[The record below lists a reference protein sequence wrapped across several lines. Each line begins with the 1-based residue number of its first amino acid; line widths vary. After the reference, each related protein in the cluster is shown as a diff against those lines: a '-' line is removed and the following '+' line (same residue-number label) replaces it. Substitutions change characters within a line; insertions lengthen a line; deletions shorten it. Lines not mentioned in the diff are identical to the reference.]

1 MMNNS
6 YNPGQKILMSE
17 NSRGDIFSRNGEILA
32 EESEDS
38 SGDESRIYPYK
49 NTFSHVVGYAQKG
62 LAGIESLANFYLIQ
76 SSISIPDQV
85 ENAQNKEKNPGDSV
99 YTTLDVSLQ
108 SAAYQAMGVYNGAVV
123 VTNPKT
129 GEILAMVSKPDFDPN
144 DIEEEWGN
152 LVSQSD
158 SSVLLNRATQGLY
171 PPGSTFKIVTA
182 LEYIR
187 ENPSTYMDYSFDCK
201 GSITIDGTKIKCYH
215 GSRHGQEDLTK
226 SFAKSCNSSFANI
239 STTLDWNKMST
250 TATQL
255 LFGQTLPFDMK
266 TSPSNML
273 TGSDM
278 TTEDKMQTGI
288 GQGTTVVTPLH
299 MNMITCAIANG
310 GVLQNPYLL
319 DKVVSHNGDL
329 VKQFSSSG
337 TETLMTNQEAEIMT
351 GLMKAVVE
359 EGTAS
364 KLSGLSYTAAG
375 KTGSAEFD
383 KESDSHAWFTGFAP
397 ADDPEICVTVIV
409 EGAGSGGDYAVP
421 IAKKVFNTYFDEK

>member
-1 MMNNS
+1 
-6 YNPGQKILMSE
+6 
-17 NSRGDIFSRNGEILA
+17 
-32 EESEDS
+32 
-38 SGDESRIYPYK
+38 
-49 NTFSHVVGYAQKG
+49 
-62 LAGIESLANFYLIQ
+62 
-76 SSISIPDQV
+76 
-85 ENAQNKEKNPGDSV
+85 
-99 YTTLDVSLQ
+99 
-108 SAAYQAMGVYNGAVV
+108 MGVYNGAVV

-152 LVSQSD
+152 LVSQSV